1 MRFGVFY
8 ELQLPK
14 PWNPGD
20 EQRLFQEA
28 LDQVELADRLGF
40 DYAWEVEHHFLD
52 EYSHS
57 SSPEVFLAF
66 AAARTKRIRLAHGI
80 RQVIPN
86 YNHPARTGT
95 APSSAASVASIASV
109 PLPGVIA
116 EMMTTSDNDAAEML
130 LKEMGVHS
138 GAAGSTDAG
147 AAAMAA
153 TLQQLGVDTT
163 GMVVDDGSGLSTN
176 DRLTC
181 RQLITVLG
189 QHTPTDAFAAGLPV
203 AGQTGTLEDVFT
215 DSPVAGRL
223 MAKTGTLANAPF
235 NADPP
240 AVKSLSG
247 YLPVDGGGLIE
258 FAFVLNSP
266 GTLTDQSV
274 YRPIWDSF
282 ADVLA
287 AYPVGP
293 VRRRPRP
300 AVERLMGRLAMF
312 PLGSVALPGEA
323 LPAARVR
330 APLPP
335 AGPQGLPRR
344 RDRRGALR
352 HGADRARPR
361 GGRRRPSAA
370 SVATIA
376 RIVHIEPLPGGR

>member
-1 MRFGVFY
+1 MINQTSLDTLADAVVAAGVTQVQGGIVADGSHFDDEFFRPAWSDDIRAIEAGPIDALLVNDARFKDSSG
-8 ELQLPK
+8 E
-14 PWNPGD
+14 W
-20 EQRLFQEA
+20 
-28 LDQVELADRLGF
+28 QVANDPNAGAGEELARLLRERGVSITG
-40 DYAWEVEHHFLD
+40 EV
-52 EYSHS
+52 S
-57 SSPEVFLAF
+57 
-66 AAARTKRIRLAHGI
+66 
-80 RQVIPN
+80 
-86 YNHPARTGT
+86 TGT
-95 APSSAASVASIASV
+95 APSSATSVASIASV

-116 EMMTTSDNDAAEML
+116 EMMTTSDNNTAEML

-287 AYPVGP
+287 AYPSG
-293 VRRRPRP
+293 
-300 AVERLMGRLAMF
+300 
-312 PLGSVALPGEA
+312 
-323 LPAARVR
+323 
-330 APLPP
+330 
-335 AGPQGLPRR
+335 
-344 RDRRGALR
+344 
-352 HGADRARPR
+352 
-361 GGRRRPSAA
+361 PSAA
-370 SVATIA
+370 DLGP
-376 RIVHIEPLPGGR
+376 R

>member
-1 MRFGVFY
+1 
-8 ELQLPK
+8 L
-14 PWNPGD
+14 
-20 EQRLFQEA
+20 
-28 LDQVELADRLGF
+28 
-40 DYAWEVEHHFLD
+40 
-52 EYSHS
+52 
-57 SSPEVFLAF
+57 
-66 AAARTKRIRLAHGI
+66 
-80 RQVIPN
+80 
-86 YNHPARTGT
+86 
-95 APSSAASVASIASV
+95 
-109 PLPGVIA
+109 
-116 EMMTTSDNDAAEML
+116 
-130 LKEMGVHS
+130 GVHS

-147 AAAMAA
+147 AAAMVA

-163 GMVVDDGSGLSTN
+163 GMVIDDGSGLSTD

-203 AGQTGTLEDVFT
+203 AGQTGTLQDVFT

-287 AYPVGP
+287 AYPSG
-293 VRRRPRP
+293 
-300 AVERLMGRLAMF
+300 
-312 PLGSVALPGEA
+312 
-323 LPAARVR
+323 
-330 APLPP
+330 
-335 AGPQGLPRR
+335 
-344 RDRRGALR
+344 
-352 HGADRARPR
+352 
-361 GGRRRPSAA
+361 PSAA
-370 SVATIA
+370 DLGP
-376 RIVHIEPLPGGR
+376 R